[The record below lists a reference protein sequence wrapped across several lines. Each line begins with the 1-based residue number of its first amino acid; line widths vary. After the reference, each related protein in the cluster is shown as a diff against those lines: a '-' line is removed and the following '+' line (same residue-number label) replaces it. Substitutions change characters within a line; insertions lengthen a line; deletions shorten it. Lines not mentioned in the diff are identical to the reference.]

1 LNLDQVTFEQA
12 MNAVALVTRTYWSPV
27 SSTEVLVAAD
37 TPAKHKELDRWWVR
51 TFYIPQATTPQEL
64 TDIVNLLRTLFEIRF
79 VTSAPAGGT
88 ITVRGPAP
96 VIQAATQFL
105 QTLWVDRPQ
114 VMLDFDVYEISG
126 QMLRSMGVSLPLQFN
141 LFNIPESV
149 VSLLNNGQL
158 TQLASQLNTSGNLG
172 QLNGSNLSALVAQL
186 GLSASQQSELTA
198 LLQNPVATFG
208 GGLTM
213 FGVSIPPATVSF
225 SKSDSRVISLDK
237 VSMRAAQG
245 NAATFRLGS
254 RYPILNA
261 SYTAFSPLL
270 SGSTSLAN
278 FPSFTYEDLG
288 ISIKAKPTIRDTD
301 VVLDLEMEVKS
312 LGAQSVN
319 SIPIINNRSFKGVIT
334 VKNNEPAVVAGA
346 LSRNDQKSLSGIPGI
361 SQLTGLGLATS
372 SRSDEVDEDELLV
385 MITPHILSGV
395 PADTRAIV
403 VPTGY

>member
-1 LNLDQVTFEQA
+1 
-12 MNAVALVTRTYWSPV
+12 
-27 SSTEVLVAAD
+27 
-37 TPAKHKELDRWWVR
+37 
-51 TFYIPQATTPQEL
+51 L